1 MHLLSVQWVGR
12 DGRALD
18 DLTLIMLSVC
28 CWVLVVMQVLWDG
41 GGGYLLSWLG

>member
-1 MHLLSVQWVGR
+1 MHLLGVEWVGR

-18 DLTLIMLSVC
+18 DLTLIMLSV